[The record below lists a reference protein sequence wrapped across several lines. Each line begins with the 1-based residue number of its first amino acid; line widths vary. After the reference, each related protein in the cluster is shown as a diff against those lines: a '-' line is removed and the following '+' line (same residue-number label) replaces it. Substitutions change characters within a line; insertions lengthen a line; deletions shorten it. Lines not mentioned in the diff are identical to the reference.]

1 MNCSEISCVL
11 VRMMNAKKLR
21 SRGQQEMACNA
32 LKAAVSKSAILHA
45 FDPSLRL
52 VLETDTS
59 QVCTGAALYN
69 VTEDGEKRYIALDST
84 MLSETQSR
92 YGSAKRGR
100 TGSDQCIQKV
110 HTDIDAAQVRVEVR
124 CEGSVLHHDQ

>member
-1 MNCSEISCVL
+1 MNEVANLPRPRNVRELRSVLSAINYPRSHIMNCSEISCVL

-21 SRGQQEMACNA
+21 RGGQQEMACNA
-32 LKAAVSKSAILHA
+32 LKATVSKSAILHA

-69 VTEDGEKRYIALDST
+69 VT
-84 MLSETQSR
+84 
-92 YGSAKRGR
+92 
-100 TGSDQCIQKV
+100 
-110 HTDIDAAQVRVEVR
+110 
-124 CEGSVLHHDQ
+124 